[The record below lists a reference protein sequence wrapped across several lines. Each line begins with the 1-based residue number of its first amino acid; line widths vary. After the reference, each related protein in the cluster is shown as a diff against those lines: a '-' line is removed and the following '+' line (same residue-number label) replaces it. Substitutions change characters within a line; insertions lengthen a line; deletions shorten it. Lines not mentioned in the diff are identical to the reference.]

1 MGGRYQLGKY
11 IIALTGASGVIY
23 GIELARQL
31 LERGIQIHLI
41 ASEPACIVL
50 EQELGWCFLKT
61 AGETF
66 KSYLPY
72 NNLIVYDNNDI
83 AARIASGSFLTDG
96 MIVIPCTMASVA
108 AIAHG
113 NARSLIERAA
123 DVMLKEKRPLII
135 VPRETPLNAIHLRN
149 MLILAE
155 MGVSIIPAMPAF
167 YNRPRSVDEMV
178 AFMVGK
184 ILDAIHIE
192 HDLFTRYDN

>member
-1 MGGRYQLGKY
+1 MGKY